1 LVLCFCINDFCF
13 YRAEDGIRDRN
24 VTGVQTCALPIF
36 STFFAEGVRNPIIS
50 SFPVAY
56 IRYAVRG
63 SPAYFIFD
71 TDSNSLS
78 PGRVPSTIFHN
89 ALDARDA
96 PHSKTA
102 ICSTS
107 LYARSPF
114 VGCNNFAEISLTL
127 SRLSTTVWIQSKIK
141 LGIKNACCSPT

>member
-1 LVLCFCINDFCF
+1 
-13 YRAEDGIRDRN
+13 
-24 VTGVQTCALPIF
+24 
-36 STFFAEGVRNPIIS
+36 
-50 SFPVAY
+50 
-56 IRYAVRG
+56 
-63 SPAYFIFD
+63 
-71 TDSNSLS
+71 
-78 PGRVPSTIFHN
+78 IFHK

-141 LGIKNACCSPT
+141 LGIKNACCSPTSSCSRYFQPHTPTLSPLDIPRLIKRSEEHTSELQSRFDLVC